1 MNYGTGIGEV
11 SAGLM
16 QTFSAYLEV
25 TKPRSVLLLVF
36 TAITTMALA
45 VSFNGLIPGLQF
57 FIATAAITLACA
69 GANAVSCYIDRD
81 LDASMERTRKRPI
94 PDGRISPPVR
104 ALYWGLLLFVLSLAL
119 AWLLNPIAYACL
131 WGGMLG
137 YVGIYSIWLKRRSSW
152 NIILGGFSGGLPVLF
167 GWVAVTGSVA
177 LLPVL
182 IAALVVLWIPNHIWS
197 LAIFY
202 REDYARV
209 KVPMLPVVC
218 EMKKVLNCLLS
229 TVILMVV
236 FSILIYFFGSMGPAY
251 LVTALSTGLA
261 ALVLGGYTYLRPD
274 SRNSW
279 RLFKFSSIYLFVL
292 FAGMLIDTW
301 M

>member
-1 MNYGTGIGEV
+1 MNYDTGISE
-11 SAGLM
+11 SRSGLL
-16 QTFSAYLEV
+16 QTVSAYLEV

-36 TAITTMALA
+36 TAFTTMALA
-45 VSFNGLIPGLQF
+45 ISLNGRIPGLQIL
-57 FIATAAITLACA
+57 IATIAVTLACA
-69 GANAVSCYIDRD
+69 GANAVSCYVDRD
-81 LDASMERTRKRPI
+81 LDAGMARTRKRPI
-94 PDGRISPPVR
+94 PDGRISPPIR
-104 ALYWGLLLFVLSLAL
+104 ALYWGLLLFVTSLAL
-119 AWLLNPIAYACL
+119 ALLLNPIAYACL

-229 TVILMVV
+229 TVILMVI
-236 FSILIYFFGSMGPAY
+236 FSLLIYFYGSMGPFY
-251 LVTALSTGLA
+251 LVTALGTGLA
-261 ALVLGGYTYLRPD
+261 ALFLSIYTYLHP
-274 SRNSW
+274 NPQNAW
-279 RLFKFSSIYLFVL
+279 RLFKFSSIYLFIL
-292 FAGMLIDTW
+292 FTGMLIDTW
-301 M
+301 I